1 MGYIQVIKVNPED
14 LDTCD
19 LCNQQGL
26 KASGQFIEHMEEKI
40 MWKCFNCVEK
50 EKRNVTSR

>member
-1 MGYIQVIKVNPED
+1 MGYVEVIRVNPED
-14 LDTCD
+14 LDRCD

-26 KASGQFIEHMEEKI
+26 KASGQFIEHMGEKI

-50 EKRNVTSR
+50 EKRNVTS